1 MMENMA
7 NLAVTV
13 VMPVYRESER
23 HLRLAIES
31 ILKQTWRNLILIII
45 LDDPCNDLLKNVI
58 DSYAEADAR
67 VVVYVNEK
75 NMGCPYSKDRGIR
88 LADTE
93 YVAIMDAD
101 DVSREQRLEK
111 QLHKIVNEG
120 LDIVA
125 GCVRVV
131 DDNGEPLYCMDRLP
145 LRHDD
150 IVKKMNVNNCM
161 PHPTWMLKKNV
172 YIKLGGYADMQGCED
187 YDFLIRAIKEGYRLG
202 MVGEILLDY
211 RLSPKSVSRNNLYR
225 QYLMMQYLQDMHYT
239 HKHNYK
245 NFDDIYRQ
253 KYTEKR
259 AQKYARAALH
269 FENTLMYRSK
279 RMYFR
284 MAASLF
290 MAVTGSGDYC
300 QKILRYIFQNG

>member
-31 ILKQTWRNLILIII
+31 ILNQTWRNLNLIII
-45 LDDPCNDLLKNVI
+45 LDDPCNDLLKSVI
-58 DSYAEADAR
+58 DSYAESDAR

-101 DVSREQRLEK
+101 DVARDQRLER

-131 DDNGEPLYCMDRLP
+131 DDNGEPMYRMDRLP

-150 IVKKMNVNNCM
+150 IVKKMKVNNCM
-161 PHPTWMLKKNV
+161 PHPTWMMRKNI

-187 YDFLIRAIKEGYRLG
+187 YDFLIRAIREGYRLG
-202 MVGEILLDY
+202 MVGEVLLDY

-225 QYLMMQYLQDMHYT
+225 QYLMMQYLQDKYYA
-239 HKHNYK
+239 HKRNYQS
-245 NFDDIYRQ
+245 FDDIYRQ

-259 AQKYARAALH
+259 AKKYAKAALR
-269 FENTLMYRSK
+269 FENALMYRSK

-290 MAVTGSGDYC
+290 LAVTESGDYC
-300 QKILRYIFQNG
+300 RKILRYILQNG